1 MENEQTP
8 VLYDRKG
15 LWLCKVCKD
24 LMDSREQKTQFI
36 WRGIAGVDYDWFSS
50 IATSKVLWEQWTS
63 LCTRGNTIAGYTLC
77 NIQIICGRIV
87 GE

>member
-1 MENEQTP
+1 MIFSSIRDHCYVCKLGWMENEQTP

-36 WRGIAGVDYDWFSS
+36 WRGIAGVDYD
-50 IATSKVLWEQWTS
+50 
-63 LCTRGNTIAGYTLC
+63 
-77 NIQIICGRIV
+77 
-87 GE
+87 